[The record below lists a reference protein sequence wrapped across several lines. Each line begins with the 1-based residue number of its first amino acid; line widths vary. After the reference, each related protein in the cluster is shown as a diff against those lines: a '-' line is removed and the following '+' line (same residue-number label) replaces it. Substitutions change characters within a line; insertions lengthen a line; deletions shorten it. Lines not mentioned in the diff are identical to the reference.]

1 MEEPGRLQSMG
12 SLESDT
18 TEWLHFHFGNG
29 NPLQCSCLEN
39 PRDGK
44 PGWLPSMRSHRVRH
58 DWRDAAAAANTPI
71 VWEER
76 RKHKLQSQTGP
87 CICSATSRA
96 RGIVLTPQENLIII
110 IIIFFLQWL
119 DHNLSHGLMEE
130 VTWHCSAF
138 CNTDSVQVL
147 GEPDILFASL
157 SGCVVVHRQDSY
169 WRWERSRSWREES
182 CKILGKISNDRNEKL
197 KSCEVNPKRLC
208 SLGSS
213 SFIRPWRVLGGGRSF
228 SGNESPWV
236 VSTLSCTVKVRL
248 MMLSIIW
255 NVKRSEIWL

>member
-110 IIIFFLQWL
+110 IIIIIFFFYNGWITTYLMGLWRKLHDTAQHFVTQILSKCWVNQTFCLLPWVDVWL
-119 DHNLSHGLMEE
+119 SIGRT
-130 VTWHCSAF
+130 V
-138 CNTDSVQVL
+138 
-147 GEPDILFASL
+147 I
-157 SGCVVVHRQDSY
+157 
-169 WRWERSRSWREES
+169 
-182 CKILGKISNDRNEKL
+182 
-197 KSCEVNPKRLC
+197 
-208 SLGSS
+208 
-213 SFIRPWRVLGGGRSF
+213 GGGKEAEVGGRRAAKF
-228 SGNESPWV
+228 WV
-236 VSTLSCTVKVRL
+236 KSVMTEMKNSNPVR
-248 MMLSIIW
+248 
-255 NVKRSEIWL
+255 

>member
-1 MEEPGRLQSMG
+1 MATHSSVLAWRIPGTG
-12 SLESDT
+12 SLVGCRLWGRTESDT
-18 TEWLHFHFGNG
+18 TEETQQQQQTRLLCEKRGESISF
-29 NPLQCSCLEN
+29 
-39 PRDGK
+39 
-44 PGWLPSMRSHRVRH
+44 RVRLVPVSALLLPELGELS
-58 DWRDAAAAANTPI
+58 WPL
-71 VWEER
+71 
-76 RKHKLQSQTGP
+76 RKISL
-87 CICSATSRA
+87 
-96 RGIVLTPQENLIII
+96 LLLLFF
-110 IIIFFLQWL
+110 FFLQWL